1 MKEMV
6 ILIVMMFTEYGV
18 YPDSVEIHSRYGE
31 PLRFT
36 TMEACFDHVDEN
48 IDSLKRYAK
57 TVYPNAVAVKEIL
70 CVEKE
75 PTFTGV

>member
-1 MKEMV
+1 MKEMI
-6 ILIVMMFTEYGV
+6 ILIVMMFPEYGV
-18 YPDSVEIHSRYGE
+18 YPDSIAIHSRYGE

-48 IDSLKRYAK
+48 LDSLKRYAK

>member
-1 MKEMV
+1 MKEMI
-6 ILIVMMFTEYGV
+6 ILMVMMCPEYGV
-18 YPDSVEIHSRYGE
+18 YPESIARHSRYGE

-48 IDSLKRYAK
+48 LDSLKRYAK

-75 PTFTGV
+75 PAFTGV

>member
-18 YPDSVEIHSRYGE
+18 YPNSVEIHSRYGE

-48 IDSLKRYAK
+48 LDSLKRYAK

-75 PTFTGV
+75 PAFTGV

>member
-1 MKEMV
+1 MKEMI
-6 ILIVMMFTEYGV
+6 ILIVMMFPEYGV
-18 YPDSVEIHSRYGE
+18 YPDSIAIHSRYGE

>member
-75 PTFTGV
+75 PAFTGV

>member
-18 YPDSVEIHSRYGE
+18 YPDSIAIHSRYGE

-48 IDSLKRYAK
+48 LDSLKRYAK

-75 PTFTGV
+75 PAFTGV

>member
-18 YPDSVEIHSRYGE
+18 YPNSVEIHSRYGE

-48 IDSLKRYAK
+48 LDSLKRYAK

>member
-1 MKEMV
+1 MKEMI

-18 YPDSVEIHSRYGE
+18 YPNSVEIHSRYGE

-48 IDSLKRYAK
+48 LDSLKRYAK

-75 PTFTGV
+75 PAFTGV

>member
-48 IDSLKRYAK
+48 LDSLKRYAK

-75 PTFTGV
+75 PAFTGV

>member
-48 IDSLKRYAK
+48 LDSLKRYAK

>member
-6 ILIVMMFTEYGV
+6 ILIVMMFPEYGV

-48 IDSLKRYAK
+48 LDSLKRYAK

>member
-1 MKEMV
+1 MKEMI
-6 ILIVMMFTEYGV
+6 ILIVMMFPEYGV
-18 YPDSVEIHSRYGE
+18 YPDSIAIHSRYGE

-48 IDSLKRYAK
+48 LDSLKRYAK

-75 PTFTGV
+75 PAGTGV